1 MNKITL
7 YSKPD
12 CPLCD
17 KAEQLLNKLQS
28 KFHYEIEV
36 VDITQDEVLFQ
47 LYCFDIPVIMLN
59 GVERFRGHWCTEELQ
74 AALQHK
80 SGYQDV

>member
-17 KAEQLLNKLQS
+17 KAEKVLRKLQR
-28 KFHYEIEV
+28 KFGYEVEV
-36 VDITQDEVLFQ
+36 IDITQDEALFER
-47 LYCFDIPVIMLN
+47 YCFDIPVVVLN
-59 GVERFRGHWCTEELQ
+59 GVERFRGGLREEELR
-74 AALQHK
+74 AAMKQY
-80 SGYQDV
+80 GQWQP

>member
-17 KAEQLLNKLQS
+17 KAENVLRKLQRR
-28 KFHYEIEV
+28 FRYEIEV
-36 VDITQDEVLFQ
+36 VDITQDEAL
-47 LYCFDIPVIMLN
+47 LERYCFEIPVVVLD
-59 GVERFRGHWCTEELQ
+59 GVECFRGRVNEGELR
-74 AALQHK
+74 AALRK
-80 SGYQDV
+80 AV